1 MTEPSSSPSL
11 DRIIEAAL
19 LASGEPL
26 GLDQLLVLF
35 DEHEQPS
42 RGEIR
47 AALSDIERRLEGS
60 AMALIES
67 ASGFRLVIDHSLSRW
82 VSRLWEERPQRY
94 SRALLETLALIAYR
108 QPVTRGDIEEV
119 RGVSISATIMRT
131 LHERGWIRVV
141 GHRDVPGRPAVY
153 ATTRSFLDDLGLRTL
168 EDLPPMAELAEQF
181 ADVPDDTAASEDAE
195 TSAAMAATQALLQH
209 TNDDLE
215 DDELDA
221 EMDTSHLE
229 ITRLDFGQINER
241 LNERMRHRSSSHSE
255 TVDIAPDTSA
265 GESEE
270 AKAEVD
276 DNVTEHSSN
285 PDLGI
290 QSDDAVTQSPYTES
304 SETPT
309 HDGRSLNKDEY

>member
-35 DEHEQPS
+35 DEYEQPS

-47 AALSDIERRLEGS
+47 AALSDIERRLDGS

-168 EDLPPMAELAEQF
+168 DDLPPMAELAEQF
-181 ADVPDDTAASEDAE
+181 ADVPDDTTASEDAE
-195 TSAAMAATQALLQH
+195 TSAAMAATQALLQN

-215 DDELDA
+215 NDELDA

-241 LNERMRHRSSSHSE
+241 LNERMRNRSSSHSE
-255 TVDIAPDTSA
+255 TADIEQDKSA
-265 GESEE
+265 DESEE
-270 AKAEVD
+270 NKADIDES
-276 DNVTEHSSN
+276 VTEHSSASN
-285 PDLGI
+285 ADV
-290 QSDDAVTQSPYTES
+290 QAEDDITDSSHTGF
-304 SETPT
+304 SETTT

>member
-35 DEHEQPS
+35 DEYEQPS

-181 ADVPDDTAASEDAE
+181 ADVPDDTTASEDAE
-195 TSAAMAATQALLQH
+195 TSAAMAATQALLQN

-215 DDELDA
+215 EDELDA
-221 EMDTSHLE
+221 AMDTSHLE

-241 LNERMRHRSSSHSE
+241 LNERMRNRSSAHVEAADIEHDESAAEDGVASID
-255 TVDIAPDTSA
+255 VDENA
-265 GESEE
+265 
-270 AKAEVD
+270 
-276 DNVTEHSSN
+276 TEHSLDPN
-285 PDLGI
+285 MGI
-290 QSDDAVTQSPYTES
+290 QSNDTVTQSPHTEP
-304 SETPT
+304 SETPI